1 MTDHQVAE
9 LCHLTVRGPARTIDL
24 AVPADVPVA
33 DLLPTLLRY
42 AGEGREDD
50 PEEAGLDHGGWV
62 LQRLG
67 ERPLDEEG
75 TLKSLDLKDGEVL
88 HLRPHDAAL
97 PEVRLD
103 DLVDGIANVTRDR
116 LHGWT
121 PEAGRRLLLTLAVAA
136 LVLGLGVLA
145 WPGGAATVRVTAAGV
160 SGLLLLAGAASA
172 SRAVGDR
179 VAGAA
184 LGFMAGPF
192 LALAGFLVPGGDLG
206 SPHGQQ
212 VVGARLLAAGA
223 AGAGGAVLALAVAA
237 VAAPLFLATA
247 LVWVCAAL
255 AGAAIGV
262 FGLSIDGTA
271 ASVAALA
278 VLFGGFVPALAF
290 RLAGMR
296 MPALPGSAQQL
307 QEGIEPYR
315 GRDVAI
321 RTELASGWMTALY
334 GATGAVG
341 AGCLAAL
348 ALRPNLPEALTAG
361 VLSLLLLLHGRG
373 MVNVPQ
379 RMALVLPGVLGAGLL
394 VVTAAG
400 AVGAGQRPLL
410 LAALLALTAV
420 LAIASWTVPGRR
432 LLPYWGRAAELLH
445 YGLAVAVLPLTL
457 WTLGVFGTLR
467 AISG

>member
-262 FGLSIDGTA
+262 FGLSVDGTA